1 MKRESHGSLL
11 STVFVDYD
19 NIYLSLK
26 RKSEEAAKRFAK
38 NAHVWLGALATGQ
51 LITPTNGPGL
61 DLPRRIVMNRCYGN
75 SFPRRNASDDSTDMN
90 SFPFVRHHFVRAGF
104 EVIDCPP
111 LTKQLKNSADIR
123 MVMDVRDYL
132 LHDTYFDEF
141 VILSGDADF
150 TPVLHRLRQHAR
162 RTVVY
167 ANDYT
172 VAPYRAISDGE
183 VREADLIKLLMEGV
197 APQQVETATAGQP
210 KGLPSPDAL
219 ASARKDILS
228 EVLSTVKQAQAPVPL
243 EALAD
248 RAVRVLG
255 HDKTV
260 GLAWGGAGSFRDLL
274 VNGLPA
280 EVRLSDAAPYFVY
293 DTARQAAP
301 EPLRAETQEKER
313 HLPSAEEV
321 RQAQAALGAEVG
333 EASQAASGNGV
344 SGTNGSGQPVDD
356 MSRQAEPQTRQPA
369 QQPAAASAYAPG
381 PGQLAAPMG
390 QGTAPAPSQLEA
402 RPQTQPASHH
412 QDPAQNDAMRQ
423 DPLSAPAFDRAAVSA
438 SGGVGVA
445 SQTHAAHADHAAD
458 ATRGGLRQVSG
469 QFEPRL
475 PQPGGQPPAP
485 VQSRGLGHDAPMASA
500 PAAQPGQAPLAM
512 HTEHHQQSGST
523 ATRESVEPV
532 TRAANGPVTSPDE
545 QRQPSAQPAQP
556 QNAHRNE
563 APVSTPAPSQPE
575 REPQATSLPVAAGQP
590 RGERPQRPETGSGRQ
605 DSSTSA
611 LQAAIARIHEACQA
625 PPLSP
630 PEYRV
635 LFQVMAEE
643 INANGLTGSA
653 TLVNIA
659 QRAQD
664 HGVEVRRDDVRF
676 VLEVVSEADPWFEQG
691 ASAPL
696 FAGRFRNFVVAR
708 CRSQG
713 LQLSADELD
722 LIEAW
727 FSAGAQRSGGV
738 AARRAQQAGAAAAP
752 QAQGQGQGQGQ
763 AAQAANAQPL
773 AGHPQ
778 TAHGNASHPH
788 GAPAHSAA
796 RPSAGSGQQP
806 APSVAGAPQQGGW
819 FAQSAAEQDR
829 SPISGPHSGPSSATG
844 LDRHGDNDF
853 PRILQNRARG

>member
-1 MKRESHGSLL
+1 MKREFEGSLL

-38 NAHVWLGALATGQ
+38 DAGSWLTAIASGQ
-51 LITPTNGPGL
+51 LITPTNGAEPG
-61 DLPRRIVMNRCYGN
+61 LPRRIVMNRCYGN
-75 SFPRRNASDDSTDMN
+75 SVPRRNAQDNATDMN

-111 LTKQLKNSADIR
+111 LTAQLKNSADIR

-183 VREADLIKLLMEGV
+183 VREADLIKLLLEGSE
-197 APQQVETATAGQP
+197 APRIEKNEP
-210 KGLPSPDAL
+210 RGLPSP
-219 ASARKDILS
+219 ASMAAARSEIIN
-228 EVLSTVKQAQAPVPL
+228 EVLTTVRQAQQPVPL

-248 RAVRVLG
+248 KAVRVLG

-274 VNGLPA
+274 LNGLPS
-280 EVRLSDAAPYFVY
+280 EVRMSEAAPYFVY
-293 DTARQAAP
+293 DTTRQAAP
-301 EPLRAETQEKER
+301 QPLRAETREPDR
-313 HLPSAEEV
+313 SLPSADDV
-321 RQAQAALGAEVG
+321 RAAAADARPAAAQPRIEDPAAW
-333 EASQAASGNGV
+333 SRGV
-344 SGTNGSGQPVDD
+344 A
-356 MSRQAEPQTRQPA
+356 AEPGIVA
-369 QQPAAASAYAPG
+369 QQPAPQPHRADPAAVATSAPAASQPEWNRKPLDTFTQRAP
-381 PGQLAAPMG
+381 A
-390 QGTAPAPSQLEA
+390 APAPQ
-402 RPQTQPASHH
+402 RPQAAGAQPASH
-412 QDPAQNDAMRQ
+412 PAAEASYPAHAPVR
-423 DPLSAPAFDRAAVSA
+423 PPVATEAAPAPAFDPFGAVPARQHPQPSPLAANWPDEA
-438 SGGVGVA
+438 ETA
-445 SQTHAAHADHAAD
+445 
-458 ATRGGLRQVSG
+458 RI
-469 QFEPRL
+469 EPRL
-475 PQPGGQPPAP
+475 PE
-485 VQSRGLGHDAPMASA
+485 PMAA
-500 PAAQPGQAPLAM
+500 PAAPRQTAQPGAVPQAYAAAAPAGQPAAREGLAPRPQAAAPAQAPQQAPQRAQHVPAPAPAQPSAPPAAQAPQPAPRAAPQAAPLA
-512 HTEHHQQSGST
+512 
-523 ATRESVEPV
+523 
-532 TRAANGPVTSPDE
+532 
-545 QRQPSAQPAQP
+545 P
-556 QNAHRNE
+556 QD
-563 APVSTPAPSQPE
+563 
-575 REPQATSLPVAAGQP
+575 QAPVAAAKQALP
-590 RGERPQRPETGSGRQ
+590 ASLAQRSQAPERGETSSGS
-605 DSSTSA
+605 

-643 INANGLTGSA
+643 ITANGLTGSA
-653 TLVNIA
+653 TLLNIA

-727 FSAGAQRSGGV
+727 FSAGPAVARAPSAAQPQ
-738 AARRAQQAGAAAAP
+738 QQAAP
-752 QAQGQGQGQGQ
+752 VQ
-763 AAQAANAQPL
+763 
-773 AGHPQ
+773 
-778 TAHGNASHPH
+778 
-788 GAPAHSAA
+788 
-796 RPSAGSGQQP
+796 QQP
-806 APSVAGAPQQGGW
+806 APAAPAYPAQQTQAGGEPGWYGTGATGTRSGGAPTQP
-819 FAQSAAEQDR
+819 D
-829 SPISGPHSGPSSATG
+829 
-844 LDRHGDNDF
+844 DDF
-853 PRILQNRARG
+853 PRILQRRARG